1 MAERIGY
8 RTMKRNFKIGCIL
21 LCAALVTGCSGR
33 DDSKRVQDADV
44 KETAPAE
51 SVDNGGNKEGTDN
64 RGNGEEIGIAKAKE
78 IALNDAKLKEKDVQF
93 TKEGQDTEDGRKV
106 YDIEFYHGE
115 KEYDY
120 EIDAVSGNII
130 SHDYE
135 IKNQKE
141 LSGEDTKGNGS
152 AITLEEAKKIA
163 LKKAGLKEKD
173 GTWKKEKE
181 DQDDGRMT
189 YELEFVS
196 GEMEY
201 EFEIDAETGNIL
213 DFEKEP
219 VYN

>member
-1 MAERIGY
+1 
-8 RTMKRNFKIGCIL
+8 MKRNFKIGCIL

-33 DDSKRVQDADV
+33 DGGKSVQDADV

-51 SVDNGGNKEGTDN
+51 GVDNGGNKEGTDN

-78 IALNDAKLKEKDVQF
+78 IALNDAKLKETDVRF
-93 TKEGQDTEDGRKV
+93 TKEGQDTEDGRTV
-106 YDIEFYHGE
+106 YEIEFYNGD

-130 SHDYE
+130 SRDYE
-135 IKNQKE
+135 IENHKE
-141 LSGEDTKGNGS
+141 PSGENSKGNGG
-152 AITLEEAKKIA
+152 AITLKEAKKIA

-173 GTWKKEKE
+173 GIWKKEKE

>member
-1 MAERIGY
+1 
-8 RTMKRNFKIGCIL
+8 MKRNFKIGCIL

-33 DDSKRVQDADV
+33 DGSSVQDAEV
-44 KETAPAE
+44 KETAPVE
-51 SVDNGGNKEGTDN
+51 GVDNGGNGEGTDN
-64 RGNGEEIGIAKAKE
+64 GGNEKEIGIAKAKE
-78 IALNDAKLKEKDVQF
+78 IALEDAKLKESDVQF
-93 TKEGQDTEDGRKV
+93 TKEGQDTEDGRTV
-106 YDIEFYHGE
+106 YEIEFYNGD

-120 EIDAVSGNII
+120 EIDAVSGNIV
-130 SHDYE
+130 SRDYE
-135 IKNQKE
+135 IENHKE
-141 LSGEDTKGNGS
+141 PSGENSTGNGS
-152 AITLEEAKKIA
+152 AITLKEAKNIA

-213 DFEKEP
+213 DFDKES
-219 VYN
+219 VYD

>member
-141 LSGEDTKGNGS
+141 LSGEDTKRNGS
-152 AITLEEAKKIA
+152 PITLEEAKKNCI
-163 LKKAGLKEKD
+163 KKGWPERKGWDMEKRERRPRRRAHD
-173 GTWKKEKE
+173 
-181 DQDDGRMT
+181 
-189 YELEFVS
+189 
-196 GEMEY
+196 
-201 EFEIDAETGNIL
+201 I
-213 DFEKEP
+213 
-219 VYN
+219 